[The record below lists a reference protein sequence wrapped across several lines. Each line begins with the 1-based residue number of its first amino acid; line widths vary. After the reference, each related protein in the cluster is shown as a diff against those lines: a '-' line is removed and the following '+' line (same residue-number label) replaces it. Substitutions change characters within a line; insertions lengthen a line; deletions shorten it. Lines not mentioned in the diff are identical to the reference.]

1 MSRTAL
7 LVLVGFASFAAPRGA
22 VAQDWRTITSM
33 RQVGAEDELRVT
45 VEYGAGRL
53 DLSPAA
59 PGVLYRSSLRYDAD
73 VIRPEISYRSGALKL
88 GLDNVRV
95 RGRNMKSGQLR
106 LDFGTGVPLDLN
118 LQFGAARAN
127 LDLSGLQVTRLK
139 IATGAS
145 ETDLRVDQPNPVD
158 CEEVDLDV
166 GAASFRAFGLG
177 NLNPERVRF
186 SGGVGE
192 VTLDFTGEARRDI
205 DVGIEMGLGSLT
217 LRVPRGTG
225 IQVRKSGLLVG
236 FDSQELIK
244 RGDRFYSQD
253 WESAERKIT
262 FEVQA
267 ALGSVRVVWVDAGSR
282 DLQ

>member
-1 MSRTAL
+1 MSKAAL
-7 LVLVGFASFAAPRGA
+7 ILLAAVAVAAPRVA
-22 VAQDWRTITSM
+22 AAQDWRTITSM
-33 RQVGAEDELRVT
+33 RQVGSEDELRVT

-53 DLSPAA
+53 DLAPAA

-73 VIRPEISYRSGALKL
+73 VIRPQISYRSGALRL

-106 LDFGTGVPLDLN
+106 LDLGTEVPLDLK
-118 LQFGAARAN
+118 LEFGAARAN
-127 LDLSGLQVTRLK
+127 IDLSGIPLKRLR

-145 ETDLRVDQPNPVD
+145 ETDLRVDRASAES

-166 GAASFRAFGLG
+166 GAAAFRAIGLG

-244 RGDRFYSQD
+244 RGDTFYSQD
-253 WESAERKIT
+253 WESADRRIT